1 MKSVQRIISMIL
13 ALSLILE
20 FCPQAALATET
31 EQTQETEIAVTAT
44 ETTAPAELVTE
55 PVEESATP
63 TEAVTELV
71 EETALYV
78 AETTAEEIASFAAV
92 NDAAALS
99 GNCGKNVTWN
109 FEEATG
115 TLTLSGTGEMP
126 SYDSSNNSCPW
137 LHLSNQITVLVVES
151 GITSIGQKNFSACY
165 SLAEIFI
172 PSTLTYFDENAF
184 PYYPSSRGASLYY
197 AGSRE
202 QWALVSISG
211 HSMINE
217 CLHHFNTVYT
227 PINPGEGENITW
239 SLEDGVLTISG
250 EGDMNMLPGRGTAPW
265 YDLREEVTSV
275 IIEEGIT
282 SIGFGAFRGFGS
294 LYSFEIPSSVTVIGR
309 EAFVGFSAYCKI
321 EIPYGVTTIE
331 PYAFANFSDSYLE
344 LPETVTRIGY
354 GAFKNSDLGSIV
366 IPEGITTIEDYT
378 FCRCSYLRDITIPD
392 SVTSIGYSA
401 FDYCQNLEEITIPDS
416 VTQIGKMAFAY
427 CHELATVTFPNNLSE
442 IKNGTFYNCYNLTNI
457 TLPNNIT
464 KIGSGAFYSC
474 DSLTEIDI
482 PDSVTQI
489 AAYAFEGSA
498 LTHVNLPSGLTK
510 IESNVFRSTE
520 IANITIPNSVTSI
533 EYGAFSSCDN
543 LTSITIP
550 SSVTSIGNEAF
561 ADCTG
566 LTHVTIPDSI
576 TLIGSEAF
584 ANCTGLTHITIP
596 DSVSGIGQEAFA
608 NCTGLTRITIP
619 CNTNISYKAFGDCT
633 NLSSVVFEDD
643 RRSIE
648 CSAFYGCTQL
658 SSITVPASVTYISMY
673 TQSLKSSPNIYYK
686 GSEEQWKSVWFDSDN
701 ASNITVYCAG
711 TWEDSTE
718 DLPPAYETET
728 EITPGTAATPELNIL
743 LDYLMDWL
751 DAYKDWVAS
760 VKEGLEDF
768 GASDEESKEAII
780 RQEADRMR
788 THDQNTQSRYLTGD
802 LQGYESQAYHALSS
816 FFYDSITSVP
826 NFSSTDLS
834 NDWADSKIANMVI
847 NSMDGG
853 SKTYPYD
860 GVEVSIDAVAFMG
873 LNFGTMTIRDRK
885 GNPIGPIIICS
896 DTIEGQKALTAYV
909 GELQELGLNSA
920 FNIANAVY
928 QDILGLSLT
937 ALTNA
942 YVTKAVAKIENKLA
956 ITLTEKLGIAGV
968 GQNLVTTLDEC
979 YTFYTSVKQ
988 CIDLGK
994 EEDILGTLE
1003 KIKKLEFKDTTVVKE
1018 VTKDSMSALRTAHQ
1032 KMQTAFRDYLN
1043 GTIGEEKKGF
1053 WRWLFG
1059 CPVSISV
1066 YNSSGEQIGYVGED
1080 DLWYTDD
1087 ISITELGGV
1096 KEIVSFTEEEL
1107 SFVVTATDYG
1117 TMSCMFE
1124 QYDEDFAPVGR
1135 LNYYNILLDPE
1146 QTFQVSVP
1154 ETLEEENETAAI
1166 TSGGEVIYPD
1176 EYISAED
1183 SAGVTIS
1190 CSAVTED
1197 GITGGTVSGTGT
1209 YIRGDSVILR
1219 AEPYEGF
1226 RFVGWFDGEYLM
1238 GTETIYEFPARENC
1252 EISARFYKQK
1262 PILIQLE
1269 ADVGGGAIGG
1279 GRYDSGETV
1288 TLIALPQSGYRFAGW
1303 YVGEELVSTDEE
1315 YSFQAAESLILHA
1328 AFLHTAVKGD
1338 LNKDGAAD
1346 IQDAVYLLWNTL
1358 FPDLYPV
1365 TADADF
1371 NNDGIRNSDDAVIL
1385 LWHTLFPEQY
1395 PLP

>member
-1 MKSVQRIISMIL
+1 M
-13 ALSLILE
+13 
-20 FCPQAALATET
+20 
-31 EQTQETEIAVTAT
+31 
-44 ETTAPAELVTE
+44 
-55 PVEESATP
+55 
-63 TEAVTELV
+63 EAICTNGTIVGW
-71 EETALYV
+71 
-78 AETTAEEIASFAAV
+78 
-92 NDAAALS
+92 
-99 GNCGKNVTWN
+99 GNCGYSPELQRYTLKWNLVDGLLNIWGYGNMSNYSPTSPAPWYKYADRITRLRIEDGIPYIGEYAFYDLQELISVEIAEGITDINRYAFSSCTKLSEVSIPDSVVTIGDRL
-109 FEEATG
+109 FEGCTKLRSVDLG
-115 TLTLSGTGEMP
+115 QS
-126 SYDSSNNSCPW
+126 
-137 LHLSNQITVLVVES
+137 
-151 GITSIGQKNFSACY
+151 ITSIPAYAFS
-165 SLAEIFI
+165 
-172 PSTLTYFDENAF
+172 
-184 PYYPSSRGASLYY
+184 
-197 AGSRE
+197 
-202 QWALVSISG
+202 
-211 HSMINE
+211 E
-217 CLHHFNTVYT
+217 C
-227 PINPGEGENITW
+227 
-239 SLEDGVLTISG
+239 SVLT
-250 EGDMNMLPGRGTAPW
+250 
-265 YDLREEVTSV
+265 
-275 IIEEGIT
+275 GI
-282 SIGFGAFRGFGS
+282 
-294 LYSFEIPSSVTVIGR
+294 V
-309 EAFVGFSAYCKI
+309 
-321 EIPYGVTTIE
+321 
-331 PYAFANFSDSYLE
+331 
-344 LPETVTRIGY
+344 
-354 GAFKNSDLGSIV
+354 
-366 IPEGITTIEDYT
+366 
-378 FCRCSYLRDITIPD
+378 IPD
-392 SVTSIGYSA
+392 SVTSIGAAA
-401 FDYCQNLEEITIPDS
+401 FMNCSSLTDIVIPDS
-416 VTQIGKMAFAY
+416 VTAMVDVYNAS
-427 CHELATVTFPNNLSE
+427 LSTV
-442 IKNGTFYNCYNLTNI
+442 
-457 TLPNNIT
+457 NNIFSGCVNLRSVT
-464 KIGSGAFYSC
+464 LGEGITSIGNKMFATCNALSDITFSDNLISIGIGAFQNT
-474 DSLTEIDI
+474 SLTHFTV
-482 PDSVTQI
+482 PDSVTTLGN
-489 AAYAFEGSA
+489 AAF
-498 LTHVNLPSGLTK
+498 SGCSKLR
-510 IESNVFRSTE
+510 NVTLGKG
-520 IANITIPNSVTSI
+520 ITSIGDNMFSWCSMLSKVSIPNT
-533 EYGAFSSCDN
+533 
-543 LTSITIP
+543 
-550 SSVTSIGNEAF
+550 VTSIGQYAF
-561 ADCTG
+561 SNCKSLNDIRIPEGVSNIGRGCFENCENLNWIVLPSSLYDLGDYVFKDCS
-566 LTHVTIPDSI
+566 LKDVYYS
-576 TLIGSEAF
+576 GSESSYAWNF
-584 ANCTGLTHITIP
+584 NIVYHVPVSATVHFESTGPDIP
-596 DSVSGIGQEAFA
+596 
-608 NCTGLTRITIP
+608 
-619 CNTNISYKAFGDCT
+619 
-633 NLSSVVFEDD
+633 
-643 RRSIE
+643 
-648 CSAFYGCTQL
+648 
-658 SSITVPASVTYISMY
+658 
-673 TQSLKSSPNIYYK
+673 
-686 GSEEQWKSVWFDSDN
+686 EE
-701 ASNITVYCAG
+701 
-711 TWEDSTE
+711 
-718 DLPPAYETET
+718 LPPAYDT
-728 EITPGTAATPELNIL
+728 EIEIIPGSAATPELNYL
-743 LDYLMDWL
+743 LNYLIDWL
-751 DAYKDWVAS
+751 DAYDKWVAS

-780 RQEADRMR
+780 RQEAERMR

-909 GELQELGLNSA
+909 GELQEMGLNSA

-979 YTFYTSVKQ
+979 YTFYTWVEQ

-1003 KIKKLEFKDTTVVKE
+1003 KINKLEFKDTTVVKE
-1018 VTKDSMSALRTAHQ
+1018 VTKDAMSSLRTAHQ

-1043 GTIGEEKKGF
+1043 RTIGEEKKGF

-1135 LNYYNILLDPE
+1135 LNYYNVILEPE

-1262 PILIQLE
+1262 SILIQLE

-1315 YSFQAAESLILHA
+1315 YSFQAAESLILQA
-1328 AFLHTAVKGD
+1328 AFLHIAVKGD
-1338 LNKDGAAD
+1338 LNEDGAAD
-1346 IQDAVYLLWNTL
+1346 IQDAIYLIWNTL
-1358 FPDLYPV
+1358 FPDLYPI

-1371 NNDGIRNSDDAVIL
+1371 NNDGIRNTDDAVIL
-1385 LWHTLFPEQY
+1385 LWHAMFPEQY